1 MIIKKLFRQL
11 VAKDLFLFQR
21 NEVDLSL
28 KNCILTAMS
37 GLTIVITS
45 FNDPLEVCSSKFT
58 FDFINFKEKQ
68 KNFTFLDIKHI
79 KIIHRF

>member
-1 MIIKKLFRQL
+1 
-11 VAKDLFLFQR
+11 
-21 NEVDLSL
+21 
-28 KNCILTAMS
+28 MS